1 MTRPLSRF
9 LAILCFAALPALA
22 KDAAPETLIA
32 HTVTLEPRGAGAAYV
47 DLHDGKAYDEKGAAA
62 HKADLDFVY
71 LLARD
76 ATSVKREL
84 YDLSGHDTN
93 LPPEVSG
100 NHAGLVSLGWDDDLV
115 AKCKTV
121 ADLKRMAGSYT
132 ANSFSFYGTMANNA
146 KGDLD
151 NKRYMFLDAHGR
163 MGFFS
168 IKPGAGDALVLEIKI
183 TPEPFFK

>member
-1 MTRPLSRF
+1 MTRLLARIV
-9 LAILCFAALPALA
+9 AILCFAALPALA
-22 KDAAPETLIA
+22 KDPAPETLIS
-32 HTVTLEPRGAGAAYV
+32 HTVTLAPRGAGPAYV
-47 DLHDGKAYDEKGAAA
+47 DL
-62 HKADLDFVY
+62 
-71 LLARD
+71 
-76 ATSVKREL
+76 
-84 YDLSGHDTN
+84 
-93 LPPEVSG
+93 
-100 NHAGLVSLGWDDDLV
+100 HAGLVSLGWDDDLV

-163 MGFFS
+163 MGFFT